1 MIVGEDSNGNL
12 IVKEAG
18 STAGRTIEIENPWAT
33 QEMCNSV
40 LAAIGGYSYKPFSAD
55 GAILNPAAEIG
66 DAVSVNGVYSVLADI
81 DTTFSPIMSARI
93 GARED
98 SNIDHEY
105 PYESSEQR
113 EFQRS
118 MAETKTSFIVEEG
131 KIAGILEKI
140 GSDEE
145 EDSLVYR
152 ITSVETTVNG
162 IHAYTEKEI
171 KDLSDTEIKNWA
183 DLNFTP
189 DGISSKVNSYYDAK
203 GTAKNYNDNLT
214 KSGGTLD
221 QRERVLKQSLSSEIV
236 QTARSIT
243 ATVASA
249 TDKYDLSDIL
259 SAFPSGIT
267 IIRRYGQPNTTLYP
281 PSQYNGQAYLDIE
294 TGNWWTSNGTKWT
307 RQGTLK
313 TVTATL
319 QSSIEQTDESI
330 TAKVERLDEA
340 IGNANAQIQV
350 NANAISAVVNGSTAP
365 EWDTDGSDGDGH
377 YYVGNIVCV
386 STYQDVDGEETLTG
400 RNYYKCIDDH
410 VPTASRKPGVGI
422 NWDLYWEDTNAPTV
436 QTMIDASLEG
446 LILSYEAS
454 KVPNSAKIV
463 LSRNGVEISGNT
475 ITMSNVEAETLS
487 ASASITS
494 PYIYDESGSTRFAMA
509 TDVNNRGI
517 TLQRKYGTT
526 WEDSL
531 VIYDNGSGI
540 VSFSSFDAMY
550 FYLNGFGKL
559 ISGEDITW
567 DFSNATKVI
576 MPDGTEFIH
585 S

>member
-1 MIVGEDSNGNL
+1 MIAGEDSNGNTK
-12 IVKEAG
+12 VYEAG

-40 LAAIGGYSYKPFSAD
+40 LAAIEGYSYKPFSAD

-118 MAETKTSFIVEEG
+118 MAETKTSFIVEQGRISGEIQKMNDPEVFGSIANKVASLELTTEG
-131 KIAGILEKI
+131 ISE
-140 GSDEE
+140 
-145 EDSLVYR
+145 SLTTKYLTSEGVAAEITAAITLSEGN
-152 ITSVETTVNG
+152 ITSTVSETYQTITQAG
-162 IHAYTEKEI
+162 
-171 KDLSDTEIKNWA
+171 A
-183 DLNFTP
+183 DLAA
-189 DGISSKVNSYYDAK
+189 AK
-203 GTAKNYNDNLT
+203 GYTD
-214 KSGGTLD
+214 D
-221 QRERVLKQSLSSEIV
+221 REAAITRAYKSEIV

-249 TDKYDLSDIL
+249 TDKYDLSPIL
-259 SAFPSGIT
+259 SAMPEGTT
-267 IIRRYGQPNTTLYP
+267 IIRRYGVPNLTLYP
-281 PSQYNGQAYLDIE
+281 PAQYNGQAYVDIN
-294 TGNWWTSNGTKWT
+294 TGNWWTSNGTKWS
-307 RQGTLK
+307 RQGRLN

-319 QSSIEQTDESI
+319 QSSINLTNEGIKAEVS
-330 TAKVERLDEA
+330 RLDRV
-340 IGNANAQIQV
+340 IGDAKTQIQV
-350 NANAISAVVNGSTAP
+350 NADAISAVVNGSTAP
-365 EWDTDGSDGDGH
+365 EWNTDGSDGDGH

-386 STYQDVDGEETLTG
+386 STYQDVDGVETLTG

-410 VPTASRKPGVGI
+410 TSTARRKPGVGAD
-422 NWDLYWEDTNAPTV
+422 WDLYWEETNAPTV

-446 LILSYEAS
+446 LVLSYKAS
-454 KVPNSAKIV
+454 NEPNSAEIV
-463 LSRNGVEISGNT
+463 LSRNGVDISGKV
-475 ITMSNVEAETLS
+475 ITMGNVEAETLS
-487 ASASITS
+487 ASASITT
-494 PYIYDESGSTRFAMA
+494 PYIYDSSGDTRFVMDS
-509 TDVNNRGI
+509 TNHGMK
-517 TLQRKYGTT
+517 LQRKYGTT
-526 WEDSL
+526 WQNSL
-531 VIYDNGSGI
+531 IIYDNGSSI
-540 VSFSSFDAMY
+540 VSFSSFGTMY

-559 ISGEDITW
+559 MSGEDITW

-576 MPDGTEFIH
+576 MPDGTEFTN